1 MSMHSHPSHPFHR
14 MNATHPHSYGMHGHN
29 AQPAT
34 GYDYGSGSFTGSNGL
49 AVSSPCWPTPSTS
62 GETMD
67 KIKAWLDKPTVE
79 SYPSV
84 KNKHVAI
91 GVSVLALG
99 GLAWYGHNHRW
110 F

>member
-1 MSMHSHPSHPFHR
+1 MYQRPTHPSHVSHR
-14 MNATHPHSYGMHGHN
+14 
-29 AQPAT
+29 T

-67 KIKAWLDKPTVE
+67 KISAWLDKPTLE
-79 SYPSV
+79 SHPTI
-84 KNKHVAI
+84 KNKHVA
-91 GVSVLALG
+91 GVGAVLVLG

>member
-1 MSMHSHPSHPFHR
+1 MPYSQQYYAR
-14 MNATHPHSYGMHGHN
+14 PH
-29 AQPAT
+29 T
-34 GYDYGSGSFTGSNGL
+34 GYDYGQAAMTGTNGL
-49 AVSSPCWPTPSTS
+49 VIGSPVWPTPSSS

-67 KIKAWLDKPTVE
+67 KLKAWLDKPTME

-91 GVSVLALG
+91 VVGVSAVA
-99 GLAWYGHNHRW
+99 GLAWYGNKHRW